1 MFSFARSAQRQRLLS
16 LRAEMQRIGGF
27 SLAPLSIHARC
38 SVAPLQVAA
47 WGSGTVQIILYFW
60 DVDKG
65 RSFVLAET
73 RIVLQGS
80 EQDFVSCL
88 RFHQLPEPEIGVY
101 EVALHLQ
108 RVLHI
113 AATTVS

>member
-27 SLAPLSIHARC
+27 SLVPLSVHARC
-38 SVAPLQVAA
+38 SMAPLHVGA
-47 WGSGTVQIILYFW
+47 WGSGTVQILYFW

-73 RIVLQGS
+73 RTVLQGS

-88 RFHQLPEPEIGVY
+88 RFHQLHEPEIGVY